1 MAGKYAHA
9 EFVGLDQ
16 LMQKLDNV
24 SGELV
29 MSASRKGLEKTMT
42 KMRDDARRNAPYGE
56 GADHVHLRDSIHYT
70 TKRIAS
76 HVRGELV
83 ASSEHAIF
91 VEMGTGP
98 KGEAGVGGANV
109 SPKIRQNVTY
119 SSEGWVY
126 PTGKTNDKGK
136 PGFVY
141 TEGMPPRPYLYPA
154 YKAHERQVHEDVRAE
169 IYKAIREE
177 GLGE

>member
-16 LMQKLDNV
+16 LLQKLDNV

-29 MSASRKGLEKTMT
+29 MSASRKGLQKTMT
-42 KMRDDARRNAPYGE
+42 RMRDDARKTCQKDTFELQN
-56 GADHVHLRDSIHYT
+56 SIHYT

-98 KGEAGVGGANV
+98 KGEAGVGSAKV

-126 PTGKTNDKGK
+126 PTGETNDKGK
-136 PGFVY
+136 PRFVY

-154 YKAHERQVHEDVRAE
+154 YKAHERQVHKDVRAE

>member
-16 LMQKLDNV
+16 LLQNLGGLSD
-24 SGELV
+24 ELL
-29 MSASRKGLEKTMT
+29 MNASRKGLQKTMT
-42 KMRDDARRNAPYGE
+42 RMRDDARKNCPEDTGE
-56 GADHVHLRDSIHYT
+56 LRSKIHYT
-70 TKRIAS
+70 TKVIAS

-83 ASSEHAIF
+83 SSAEHAIF

-98 KGEAGVGGANV
+98 KGEAGVGSANV
-109 SPKIRQNVTY
+109 SPQIRQRVTY
-119 SSEGWVY
+119 NARGWF
-126 PTGKTNDKGK
+126 TRNEKNGK
-136 PGFVY
+136 PV
-141 TEGMPPRPYLYPA
+141 ESRGMEPRPYLYPA
-154 YKAHERQVHEDVRAE
+154 YKAHERQVHKDVRAE